1 MRDQTAREPKF
12 PAACARCGGRIS
24 EPVTFCPHCGAHAR
38 FALAGDAPHAGETA
52 HADQAGHA
60 SQAGHAGRARH
71 EPHGA
76 AAFARPA
83 STVPPYDFEGDL
95 DPPWPGPPTPLF
107 ASPDGD
113 PYGQVHAPGLR
124 GERQWGL
131 KWGTALVVGAFV
143 ILYGGAVAV
152 HRYDGVLPLPQSSSS
167 SSKSAEGAIASNGGG
182 SNFAAPSSGSPS
194 SPSSNSNGS
203 GSNSNALQAP
213 APVADN
219 AAPAADANV
228 ARTQPNGSP
237 PASVQSNTLPPNAT
251 GSNGTTPYGSAA
263 NDAVRNSAPSV
274 PRSDD
279 SRSSETS
286 IASLPPPAATAQQP
300 PNAAPAQAQPQTQP
314 QAPANPAPE
323 SRAAARA
330 RSHTQ
335 SAAVRSFGDAAV
347 AADAAGRQSRRSQ
360 SQPREPAQF
369 GRAAAARAVE
379 TAQVQLAKS
388 DLRGAR
394 GSLAR
399 ALAADPSNGDALSL
413 RDQLVAR
420 EQERDA
426 SLSAAHAC
434 VVQSR
439 WNCVW
444 HNAGKALAV
453 DASSTEAKALVDRAI
468 VESGAATTPA
478 GPGPDNV
485 EVPMVQ

>member
-1 MRDQTAREPKF
+1 MRDQTARDPKF

-38 FALAGDAPHAGETA
+38 FALAGDASHAGEA
-52 HADQAGHA
+52 EHA
-60 SQAGHAGRARH
+60 SQAGHASRARR
-71 EPHGA
+71 EPRGA
-76 AAFARPA
+76 AASARPA
-83 STVPPYDFEGDL
+83 PTVPPYDFEGDL

-113 PYGQVHAPGLR
+113 PYGEVHAPGMR

-143 ILYGGAVAV
+143 VLYGGVVAV
-152 HRYDGVLPLPQSSSS
+152 HRYDGVLPLSQSS

-182 SNFAAPSSGSPS
+182 SNFAAPSSGNTT
-194 SPSSNSNGS
+194 SNSNRNGS
-203 GSNSNALQAP
+203 SNNAPPP
-213 APVADN
+213 APVAEN
-219 AAPAADANV
+219 AAPVADANGQR
-228 ARTQPNGSP
+228 AQPMGSP
-237 PASVQSNTLPPNAT
+237 SQSVPSNTSPSNAT
-251 GSNGTTPYGSAA
+251 ASNGPTSYGSAA
-263 NDAVRNSAPSV
+263 NDAVSNSAP
-274 PRSDD
+274 PAPPKRDE
-279 SRSSETS
+279 SRSSDTS
-286 IASLPPPAATAQQP
+286 VAQVPPAAATVQAPPPAAAPTQALPQTSPSSAQTPRATARTRSPAQSAEARSSL
-300 PNAAPAQAQPQTQP
+300 NAAVV
-314 QAPANPAPE
+314 AN
-323 SRAAARA
+323 AAE
-330 RSHTQ
+330 
-335 SAAVRSFGDAAV
+335 
-347 AADAAGRQSRRSQ
+347 RQSRRLQ

-369 GRAAAARAVE
+369 GRAAAARALE
-379 TAQVQLAKS
+379 NAQVQLAKS

-399 ALAADPSNGDALSL
+399 ALAADPNNADARSL
-413 RDQLVAR
+413 RDQLLAR

-485 EVPMVQ
+485 QVPMIQ